1 MLKDFS
7 IEKMDLI
14 IEEWKKL
21 GNIKSLKQTNE
32 LLSGLEKKLK
42 ELELND
48 VDEKMLEIKSK
59 ILNKNTINS
68 EKSKLKKKIDD
79 YTKLIAQLENNL
91 NLLKVIL
98 KVISYLMYIQ
108 ILRIINLKLK
118 NLKRI

>member
-32 LLSGLEKKLK
+32 LLSGLEKLK

-48 VDEKMLEIKSK
+48 VDEKVLEIKSK

-68 EKSKLKKKIDD
+68 EKS
-79 YTKLIAQLENNL
+79 N
-91 NLLKVIL
+91 
-98 KVISYLMYIQ
+98 
-108 ILRIINLKLK
+108 
-118 NLKRI
+118 